1 MFQPTQIGALV
12 IYHNRVDSAFQIFC
26 TKELPTEVSVEPL
39 RYFKCID
46 VDWLQQKGQDNIIA
60 ETNLPATDYW
70 YNYALDNNA
79 VQEHMFRKPNELYR
93 LEPEEQRLHW
103 IYLGHK
109 QYIIETMGVDTFYQ
123 SITADEMVQRY
134 GYQDYK
140 LISV

>member
-1 MFQPTQIGALV
+1 
-12 IYHNRVDSAFQIFC
+12 
-26 TKELPTEVSVEPL
+26 
-39 RYFKCID
+39 
-46 VDWLQQKGQDNIIA
+46 
-60 ETNLPATDYW
+60 
-70 YNYALDNNA
+70 
-79 VQEHMFRKPNELYR
+79 MFRKPTELYR

-140 LISV
+140 IIAV

>member
-70 YNYALDNNA
+70 YNYA
-79 VQEHMFRKPNELYR
+79 
-93 LEPEEQRLHW
+93 
-103 IYLGHK
+103 
-109 QYIIETMGVDTFYQ
+109 YQ
-123 SITADEMVQRY
+123 
-134 GYQDYK
+134 
-140 LISV
+140 